1 MELDSRGMSRDKHNC
16 FYTLKILALLKPKKR
31 WSQIMYIKY
40 ILQYREKEQLL
51 FQKAAYPVNS
61 VYSVPLN
68 FVDAEVDVTPNVLRS
83 ESNAKSHTFTYAY
96 STSSEKSL
104 LRVPSAT

>member
-1 MELDSRGMSRDKHNC
+1 
-16 FYTLKILALLKPKKR
+16 
-31 WSQIMYIKY
+31 MYIKY

-51 FQKAAYPVNS
+51 FQKAANPVNS
-61 VYSVPLN
+61 VHSVPLN

-83 ESNAKSHTFTYAY
+83 ESNAKPHTFTYAY

-104 LRVPSAT
+104 YRVPSATQLAGQDNEREGANRSSDSAEYNLSGDRNQEIT